1 MVCPSEQQATNSPSG
16 IGCPRRFNLVSYFTK
31 YTTYQLFRLFKIV
44 FVMLKNCDGSYMFDF
59 VPWGREL
66 MPQMCTKS
74 ELDLYTFRF
83 FSPWATSFSTQ
94 CEVLCCLCVSLVW
107 PNFFYS
113 CLETLTV
120 VGMDAFVL
128 DEHLHDVWMQ
138 LPLV

>member
-1 MVCPSEQQATNSPSG
+1 
-16 IGCPRRFNLVSYFTK
+16 
-31 YTTYQLFRLFKIV
+31 
-44 FVMLKNCDGSYMFDF
+44 MLKNCDGSYMFDF

-83 FSPWATSFSTQ
+83 LAPGQLLSALN
-94 CEVLCCLCVSLVW
+94 VRYCVAYVSRLYGQI
-107 PNFFYS
+107 FYS